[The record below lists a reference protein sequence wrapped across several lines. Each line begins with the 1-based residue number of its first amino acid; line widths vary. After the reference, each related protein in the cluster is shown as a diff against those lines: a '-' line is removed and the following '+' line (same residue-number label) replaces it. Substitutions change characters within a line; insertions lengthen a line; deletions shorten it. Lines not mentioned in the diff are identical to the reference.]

1 MQESIYIF
9 ILHCRILTSPGAK
22 RGAEAFENGF
32 SWIPGQ
38 WSCRHTH
45 TQSYL
50 HCLKSICFFIDPRVY
65 LSNLNHC
72 VVHMEDIDWFQH
84 QLHTVSVN
92 DCYCFNW
99 FDILDAKC
107 LFGGRCT
114 SFPFDTQP
122 ATLFP
127 CLESDVLIRVQCQGT
142 GVLGGRTRLGCFE
155 ELLGGRT
162 RWGCFASK
170 DISQTLMMSTV
181 LHGSC
186 LVNFWPF
193 SQGTC
198 PATILSWKNHFSGS
212 NILIFSYQRGRMDQS
227 KALCPVDDH
236 PLTCFGAWLQAEHFV
251 DTIWVSSH
259 V

>member
-1 MQESIYIF
+1 MFQYALYWLYWIQESIYIF

-45 TQSYL
+45 TVNG
-50 HCLKSICFFIDPRVY
+50 HCLK
-65 LSNLNHC
+65 
-72 VVHMEDIDWFQH
+72 
-84 QLHTVSVN
+84 
-92 DCYCFNW
+92 
-99 FDILDAKC
+99 
-107 LFGGRCT
+107 
-114 SFPFDTQP
+114 
-122 ATLFP
+122 
-127 CLESDVLIRVQCQGT
+127 IRVQCQGT
-142 GVLGGRTRLGCFE
+142 GALGGRTRLGCF

-193 SQGTC
+193 SHGTC

-236 PLTCFGAWLQAEHFV
+236 PLTCFGAWLQAEDFV